1 MILFAITTLNHND
14 YTEALLKS
22 LHKTEVYQK
31 GNIDILIVDDYSQQD
46 DVKSLAYKYKAE
58 FIGKEKPM
66 GLTDSWN
73 RAYQFFK
80 NNHYNNL
87 YIANNDILIPKGC
100 IENIERLLFRF
111 HSVSPLCNP
120 KGVGNWA
127 PIQQY
132 DICKRYPSTALLA
145 DNKEYYNEVQSML
158 KGGYEETNFFH
169 GFLMCFTRDII
180 INELPDGSLF
190 SPLNVNIGN
199 ETELNMRFKGRK
211 GVALGAFIYH
221 HKGVT
226 LGTTIE
232 VTLNNTNRN
241 DLRQFHE

>member
-22 LHKTEVYQK
+22 LHETEVYQK
-31 GNIDILIVDDYSQQD
+31 GDIDILIVDDYSQQD
-46 DVKSLAYKYKAE
+46 DVKSLAYKYEAE
-58 FIGKEKPM
+58 FLGKEKPM

-87 YIANNDILIPKGC
+87 YIANNDILIPKEC
-100 IENIERLLFRF
+100 IENIERLLLRF

-120 KGVGNWA
+120 KGVGDWA

-132 DICKRYPSTALLA
+132 DICKRCPSTALLA

-158 KGGYEETNFFH
+158 KDGYEETNFFH
-169 GFLMCFTRDII
+169 GFLMCFTRDILL
-180 INELPDGSLF
+180 NELSDGNLF
-190 SPLNVNIGN
+190 NPIQINVGN
-199 ETELNMRFKGRK
+199 EIELKVRFKGRK
-211 GVALGAFIYH
+211 GIALDAFIYH
-221 HKGVT
+221 HKG
-226 LGTTIE
+226 I
-232 VTLNNTNRN
+232 TLNKRNRN
-241 DLRQFHE
+241 YLMQFHEGRTKK

>member
-1 MILFAITTLNHND
+1 MVLFVITTLNHND

-22 LHKTEVYQK
+22 LHETDIYKK
-31 GNIDILIVDDYSQQD
+31 GEIDILIVDDYSQQD
-46 DVKSLAYKYKAE
+46 DVKSLAWKYKAR
-58 FIGKEKPM
+58 FMGKDKPM

-73 RAYQFFK
+73 RAYNYYK
-80 NNHYNNL
+80 NNLYTNL

-100 IENIERLLFRF
+100 IENLEKLLIRF

-120 KGVGNWA
+120 KGVGDWA

-158 KGGYEETNFFH
+158 KDGYEETNFFH
-169 GFLMCFTRDII
+169 GFLMCFTRDILL
-180 INELPDGSLF
+180 NELSDGNLF
-190 SPLNVNIGN
+190 NPIQINVGN
-199 ETELNMRFKGRK
+199 EIELNLRFKGRK
-211 GVALGAFIYH
+211 GIALDAFIYH

-226 LGTTIE
+226 L
-232 VTLNNTNRN
+232 NQKNRN
-241 DLRQFHE
+241 ILEQFHK